1 MKKVLLV
8 LLSLFISS
16 HVLAE
21 SPQLQFIKGMYEL
34 NVFLTKGSIEEDND
48 LNIYNHVDESFFL
61 EYVDNSINKIY
72 ARNDKYGEITEGT
85 TGCIDH
91 NVLWQGQDIDPFAK
105 LTFSEPIPN
114 RVKVTI
120 AATKGL
126 GERSVAYQVKCKK
139 DGDCRI
145 TEIFE
150 WGKPFTKEVTKCLD
164 DFYHS
169 EIKKG

>member
-21 SPQLQFIKGMYEL
+21 SLQLQYIKGMYKESVKFESRETNNNPYYYL
-34 NVFLTKGSIEEDND
+34 KYFDS
-48 LNIYNHVDESFFL
+48 NIKKV
-61 EYVDNSINKIY
+61 Y
-72 ARNDKYGEITEGT
+72 ARDNKYGEITQGT

-91 NVLWQGQDIDPFAK
+91 DVLWQGQDLNPKAK
-105 LTFSEPIPN
+105 LSFTEPMPG

-120 AATKGL
+120 GATKGL
-126 GERSVAYQVKCKK
+126 EKRSVVYQVKCKK